1 MDYLLDLKLSK
12 EDLNYIKNTYNKKIL
27 SNIIYKKANVM
38 KISNYLLNKGFD
50 IRYLLLN
57 RLDIFLIEYE
67 DIKNRIDK
75 CTLEELELLKIDFA
89 LFG

>member
-89 LFG
+89 LFS